1 MATLIRDLKTASV
14 TQLVLAAQAGQRD
27 AFGEL
32 FERFQRHV
40 QAIALRRLGDWNEA
54 QELCQE
60 VFLQALQKI
69 QQLREPECFVAWL
82 RAITNRMAINRAV
95 RRGPES
101 PAEPETLDAACVE
114 DDTPLSI
121 ILTAERQAEVRAGL
135 DRLRDLDRRTLQAF
149 YVDGQS
155 LLEMSDRVRRAVGHD
170 QAAAAHGAE
179 AAGQARG
186 SAGGGVS
193 SRTRSQKKARSGF
206 PLRAPF
212 VRQNEQVRTKR

>member
-1 MATLIRDLKTASV
+1 MATLIRDLKSATV

-95 RRGPES
+95 RRSPES
-101 PAEPETLDAACVE
+101 PAEPETLDIACVE
-114 DDTPLSI
+114 DDTPLTI
-121 ILTAERQAEVRAGL
+121 ILADERQAEVRAGL
-135 DRLRDLDRRTLQAF
+135 ASAPRPGPANAAGVLRRGPVVAGDER
-149 YVDGQS
+149 
-155 LLEMSDRVRRAVGHD
+155 RVRCAAGND
-170 QAAAAHGAE
+170 QAASAHGAE
-179 AAGQARG
+179 AAGQARR
-186 SAGGGVS
+186 SVGGGVKK
-193 SRTRSQKKARSGF
+193 KKARSGF

-212 VRQNEQVRTKR
+212 VRHNDQFRTKR

>member
-1 MATLIRDLKTASV
+1 MSTLIQDLKSATV

-101 PAEPETLDAACVE
+101 LAEPETLDMACAE
-114 DDTPLSI
+114 DDTPVTI

-135 DRLRDLDRRTLQAF
+135 DQLRELDRRTLQAF

-155 LLEMSDRVRRAVGHD
+155 LLEMSDQFDAPLGTIKRRLHTARKRLAKHVEALVAV
-170 QAAAAHGAE
+170 
-179 AAGQARG
+179 
-186 SAGGGVS
+186 
-193 SRTRSQKKARSGF
+193 
-206 PLRAPF
+206 
-212 VRQNEQVRTKR
+212 